1 MFQDIFSRIISEL
14 PGFYGHFNIA
24 HGWGGGSL
32 ERGGPNVVIININKW
47 SNHGQISN
55 HNKTRKRYRRNKR
68 TGGGGS
74 SQIFVR
80 GRVRAGRR
88 ILTFAIPLYTFP
100 CPKRLAQIR
109 ITCQCENP
117 SGYCANISTKSFLLN
132 ETTSLENQSMG
143 RYKLMQILIHL
154 A

>member
-1 MFQDIFSRIISEL
+1 MVRYQITTKLGKDTGETR
-14 PGFYGHFNIA
+14 
-24 HGWGGGSL
+24 
-32 ERGGPNVVIININKW
+32 ER
-47 SNHGQISN
+47 
-55 HNKTRKRYRRNKR
+55 
-68 TGGGGS
+68 GGGGS

-80 GRVRAGRR
+80 GIVPAGRR

-117 SGYCANISTKSFLLN
+117 SGYCANVSTKSFLLN

-154 A
+154 V